1 MMEFAKRETSR
12 AIAEKRKEFE
22 RRLAKVRR
30 EEEQQTAALNNPDGP
45 RKRQVWLLFTEAA
58 NGN

>member
-1 MMEFAKRETSR
+1 MMEFAKRETTR

-30 EEEQQTAALNNPDGP
+30 EEEQQKTTLNNPDGP
-45 RKRQVWLLFTEAA
+45 RKRQVWVLFTKAA